1 MNHNKKYKSL
11 KVKIDEIEQLVKK
24 LSKKISTNKVKCLLW
39 DWAGR
44 WAKKLKPMHK
54 KGHKSKKGGRRGG
67 KSMRRGGMKSSKRKG
82 GRRG

>member
-11 KVKIDEIEQLVKK
+11 KVKIYELEQLVKK

-44 WAKKLKPMHK
+44 WAKKLK
-54 KGHKSKKGGRRGG
+54 
-67 KSMRRGGMKSSKRKG
+67 RKEK
-82 GRRG
+82 

>member
-11 KVKIDEIEQLVKK
+11 KVKIYELEQLMKK

-44 WAKKLKPMHK
+44 WAKKLK
-54 KGHKSKKGGRRGG
+54 
-67 KSMRRGGMKSSKRKG
+67 RKEK
-82 GRRG
+82 